1 VAEIDVAYEDVIA
14 LLPLL
19 VTAIS
24 SLVVLLLAAFYRS
37 HRLAAGITSIGLTL
51 GLATLPVASEVTP
64 RPVTSLLVVDAYAVF
79 YMGLL
84 LSASVAITGLSY
96 GYLRKREGEPE
107 EFYVVLLLA
116 TLGAMTLATATHFAS
131 FFLGLELLSV
141 ALYVLIAYA
150 RTDKSSLEAGLKYL
164 ILSGTSSAFLL
175 FGMALL
181 YFASGTMA
189 FAGMASALGQQSG
202 TTLFFLV
209 GLALMLTGIGFKL
222 AVVPFHMWAPDVYQG
237 APAPVAAFVA
247 TVSKG
252 AMFALVL
259 RYFTDIDALDVRALW
274 WSLAGIAA
282 FSMFVGNLLG
292 LLQDNVKRLLAYSSI
307 SHLGYMLVALLAGGP
322 LAVEAVSVY
331 LVVYFITTIGAF
343 GVVSLLSDSAREAD
357 SMEDYRALF
366 WRRPWI
372 AGIFSIMLLSLAGIP
387 LTAGFIGKF
396 YVIAAGADSSLWLL
410 LVLLAINS
418 VIGLFY
424 YLRLIVAMSADL
436 GEAAHRRA
444 RPPLLPIAT
453 ADGLVL
459 AALSGLLLWIGL
471 FPSPLIRLVQIMEK
485 SLLG

>member
-1 VAEIDVAYEDVIA
+1 
-14 LLPLL
+14 
-19 VTAIS
+19 
-24 SLVVLLLAAFYRS
+24 
-37 HRLAAGITSIGLTL
+37 
-51 GLATLPVASEVTP
+51 
-64 RPVTSLLVVDAYAVF
+64 
-79 YMGLL
+79 
-84 LSASVAITGLSY
+84 
-96 GYLRKREGEPE
+96 
-107 EFYVVLLLA
+107 
-116 TLGAMTLATATHFAS
+116 
-131 FFLGLELLSV
+131 
-141 ALYVLIAYA
+141 LI
-150 RTDKSSLEAGLKYL
+150 
-164 ILSGTSSAFLL
+164 
-175 FGMALL
+175 
-181 YFASGTMA
+181 
-189 FAGMASALGQQSG
+189 
-202 TTLFFLV
+202 
-209 GLALMLTGIGFKL
+209 
-222 AVVPFHMWAPDVYQG
+222 
-237 APAPVAAFVA
+237 
-247 TVSKG
+247 
-252 AMFALVL
+252 L
-259 RYFTDIDALDVRALW
+259 RYFTDIDALHARALW

-282 FSMFVGNLLG
+282 LSMSVGNLLG

-343 GVVSLLSDSAREAD
+343 GVVSLLSDATREAD

-424 YLRLIVAMSADL
+424 YLRVIVAMSADL
-436 GEAAHRRA
+436 GEPAHRRT
-444 RPPLLPIAT
+444 RPPRLPIAT

-471 FPSPLIRLVQIMEK
+471 FPGPLIRLVQIMEK